1 MADETISF
9 EAFESVD
16 IRVGRIVEVEDFERA
31 RVPAYKLKVD
41 LGPDIG
47 IKQSS
52 AQFKSDYTKDQLLG
66 SQCLA
71 VVNLAPRNIAGFLS
85 EVLVIGVPKEDGGL
99 SLVRP
104 VDQARLGGK
113 LY

>member
-1 MADETISF
+1 MTNKTIRF
-9 EAFESVD
+9 EAFEDVD

-31 RVPAYKLKVD
+31 RVPTYKLKVY
-41 LGPDIG
+41 LGSEIG

-52 AQFKSDYTKDQLLG
+52 AQFKSDYTKDQLLD

-71 VVNLAPRNIAGFLS
+71 VVNLAPRNIAGFIS
-85 EVLVIGVPKEDGGL
+85 EVLVVGVPKEDGGL